1 MHVVVIGLCLQRRRP
16 HHRITRPAASSLPR
30 TSPRNNRPSNIEHGN
45 RPSNVGLAFGPVG
58 DRWPQVVRVKIATG
72 DVAIEFPFAGH
83 STTVS
88 NHCKRNFEH
97 PRSTAQL
104 LCPITADI
112 TGNGRKTFHFK
123 NLASRS
129 PVHVMVRR
137 RIDLDWPLAFRT
149 PMVVIR
155 IHVRL
160 ADGAIFNFII
170 AIFVGDSIGG
180 RDGDNGSSDKSSR
193 RVCDKREEAM

>member
-58 DRWPQVVRVKIATG
+58 DRWRHVVRVKTATG
-72 DVAIEFPFAGH
+72 DVANEFPFAGH

-104 LCPITADI
+104 LCPVTFGL
-112 TGNGRKTFHFK
+112 TGAERKINHFK
-123 NLASRS
+123 KDAFEASAS
-129 PVHVMVRR
+129 NPWLPE
-137 RIDLDWPLAFRT
+137 IWAFQCWHGT
-149 PMVVIR
+149 PR
-155 IHVRL
+155 
-160 ADGAIFNFII
+160 D
-170 AIFVGDSIGG
+170 VGDNSMHTLGNDPSFADASSVPPPQFIANIEIIIG
-180 RDGDNGSSDKSSR
+180 SDAE
-193 RVCDKREEAM
+193 DM